1 MGVKNATREMIPFIE
16 HMPDE
21 YTGKMSKEHLMFMVE
36 RIINGDMDIEKCN
49 RWLGYIQG
57 VLCTAGVTNVDKIA
71 LLTAKYFKKS

>member
-1 MGVKNATREMIPFIE
+1 MGVTNATREMIPFIE
-16 HMPDE
+16 HIPDE

-57 VLCTAGVTNVDKIA
+57 VLCAAGVTTVDEIA
-71 LLTAKYFKKS
+71 FLTAPHFKKS